1 MYIKSEIT
9 SSKGLK
15 KSYGFERVAAFFVS
29 KSERVIDSRRG
40 SALLVFSADTQWS
53 TIAVEA
59 IEELLFK
66 VKWTERRK
74 RLIVSLCQ
82 W

>member
-1 MYIKSEIT
+1 
-9 SSKGLK
+9 LK
-15 KSYGFERVAAFFVS
+15 KSYGFETVAALFVS
-29 KSERVIDSRRG
+29 KSERVIDRRRG
-40 SALLVFSADTQWS
+40 SGLLVFSAETQWS

-66 VKWTERRK
+66 VKWTKRRA
-74 RLIVSLCQ
+74 RFIVSLCQ